1 MLAMALF
8 VDRYAKAFLTELDR
22 SDIKTKWLAQWKE
35 RLGLP
40 ARTPRQ
46 VMRAYCDTMNITPD
60 TLDMA
65 MDWDCW
71 PEDDGDPDL
80 A

>member
-1 MLAMALF
+1 MFALALF
-8 VDRYAKAFLTELDR
+8 VDRYTKASLTESDR
-22 SDIKTKWLAQWKE
+22 SNIKTKWLARWKE
-35 RLGLP
+35 RLGQP

-46 VMRAYCDTMNITPD
+46 VMRSYCDTMNITPD
-60 TLDMA
+60 TLDQA

>member
-1 MLAMALF
+1 MLAIALF
-8 VDRYAKAFLTELDR
+8 VDRYTKASLSESDR
-22 SDIKTKWLAQWKE
+22 SEIENKWLTRWRE
-35 RLGLP
+35 RLGQP

-46 VMRAYCDTMNITPD
+46 VMRFYCEHMNITPD
-60 TLDMA
+60 MLDRA

-71 PEDDGDPDL
+71 PEVDDDPNL

>member
-1 MLAMALF
+1 MLAVALF
-8 VDRYAKAFLTELDR
+8 VDRYTKASLTESER
-22 SDIKTKWLAQWKE
+22 SDIENRWLTRWKE
-35 RLGLP
+35 RLGQP
-40 ARTPRQ
+40 TRTPRQ
-46 VMRAYCDTMNITPD
+46 VMHSYCENMNITPD
-60 TLDMA
+60 TLDRA